1 MSAWFLIIDS
11 VQDIG
16 MHVCVVV
23 CVCVCVCMCVYLPL
37 RLQITGRLIGRDMNP
52 ICLAKQALQR
62 LRILQ
67 L

>member
-16 MHVCVVV
+16 MHVCVV
-23 CVCVCVCMCVYLPL
+23 VCVCMCVYLPL

-52 ICLAKQALQR
+52 ICLAKQALQG
-62 LRILQ
+62 LRIWQ